1 MGFDVILTLK
11 LITEAHYKSIW
22 LLVSS
27 KLVYSLKFGIAT
39 PANRRTGNSRM
50 SQLGLTAPPISIA
63 LHSTKPPSRQ
73 WSMVATELSEI
84 KLYITQQVAR

>member
-39 PANRRTGNSRM
+39 PTNSCIGRSGM
-50 SQLGLTAPPISIA
+50 GHLGQMPPPLSIP
-63 LHSTKPPSRQ
+63 LHSPNSPSQQ

-84 KLYITQQVAR
+84 KLYITQQVTR